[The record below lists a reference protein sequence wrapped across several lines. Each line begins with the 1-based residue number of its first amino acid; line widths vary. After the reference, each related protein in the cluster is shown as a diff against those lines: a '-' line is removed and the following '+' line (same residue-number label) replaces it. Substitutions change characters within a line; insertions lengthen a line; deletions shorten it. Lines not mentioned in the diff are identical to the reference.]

1 MPAGILFGRSRPPWL
16 LLYSGFIMTRT
27 LLIGGA
33 RAPVQKRSDESLWRM
48 GAGVLREACA
58 DAGLPG
64 VEAVYVA
71 NMLADELQGV
81 KHLGPLIADAA
92 AMPGIETYGVR
103 AAMATGAA
111 ALRTAFLAVESGA
124 VRSAAAVGVEVMSG
138 ENTSAALAKAL
149 HPDEFAH
156 GETIISL
163 VASLMQMYLDRYG
176 LAHAVF
182 APFSLNARANA
193 AKNPQ
198 ALFRKAVTLEE
209 IHASRVVHAPM
220 QLFDCAPVCDG
231 AACVIFARDD
241 YAPADARPRVRLLAS
256 SAAVDRPAVVD
267 RADPLRLE
275 AARISA
281 ARAFAQ
287 AGLGPQDIGFF
298 EVHDAFTIMACL
310 ALEACGFAAPGE
322 GWKLA
327 ADGAIFPGGAL
338 PLSTFGGLIGRGH
351 PIGATAVYQASE
363 ILLQLQGRAGELQV
377 PNPRAGLMQSVG
389 GAGTTLFTHLF
400 RAD

>member
-1 MPAGILFGRSRPPWL
+1 
-16 LLYSGFIMTRT
+16 MTRT

-33 RAPVQKRSDESLWRM
+33 RAPVQKKSEESLWRM
-48 GAGVLREACA
+48 GAGVLRDACA
-58 DAGLPG
+58 DAGLAG

-81 KHLGPLIADAA
+81 KHLGPLIADEVG
-92 AMPGIETYGVR
+92 MTGVETYSVH

-111 ALRTAFLAVESGA
+111 ALRTAFMAVESGA
-124 VRSAAAVGVEVMSG
+124 VRSAAALGVEVMQG
-138 ENTSAALAKAL
+138 EQTTAVLAKAL
-149 HPDEFAH
+149 HPAERER
-156 GETIISL
+156 GETMITQ
-163 VASLMQMYLDRYG
+163 VARLMQLYLDHYG
-176 LAHAVF
+176 VTHDVF

-198 ALFRKAVTLEE
+198 ALFQKAVTLDE
-209 IHASRVVHAPM
+209 IRDSRVVHAPM

-231 AACVIFARDD
+231 AACVIFAREDH
-241 YAPADARPRVRLLAS
+241 APAAPRPRVRLLAS
-256 SAAVDRPAVVD
+256 SAAVDRPAVAD
-267 RADPLRLE
+267 RVDPLRLE
-275 AARISA
+275 AARSSA
-281 ARAFAQ
+281 ARAFIQ
-287 AGLGPQDIGFF
+287 AGLTPRDVDFF

-327 ADGAIFPGGAL
+327 AEGAIFPGGAL

-351 PIGATAVYQASE
+351 PIGATAVYQAAE

-377 PNPRAGLMQSVG
+377 QSPRVALMQSVG

-400 RAD
+400 RAE

>member
-1 MPAGILFGRSRPPWL
+1 MIWPVLAVAGMCNISALP
-16 LLYSGFIMTRT
+16 MTRT

-33 RAPVQKRSDESLWRM
+33 RAPVQKKSAETLWGM
-48 GAGVLREACA
+48 GAGVLRDACA
-58 DAGLPG
+58 DAGLAG

-81 KHLGPLIADAA
+81 KHLGPLIAEAA
-92 AMPGIETYGVR
+92 GLPGVESYSVH

-111 ALRTAFLAVESGA
+111 ALRTAYMAVESGA
-124 VRSAAAVGVEVMSG
+124 VRSAAALGVEIMQG
-138 ENTSAALAKAL
+138 EQTTAVLAKAL
-149 HPDEFAH
+149 HPTERER
-156 GETIISL
+156 GETMITQ
-163 VASLMQMYLDRYG
+163 VASLMQLYLDRYG
-176 LAHAVF
+176 LRHDVF

-198 ALFRKAVTLEE
+198 ALFQKSVSLEE
-209 IHASRVVHAPM
+209 IRASRVVHAPM

-241 YAPADARPRVRLLAS
+241 YAPASARPRVRLLAS
-256 SAAVDRPAVVD
+256 SAAVDRPAVAD

-287 AGLGPQDIGFF
+287 AGLAPQDVGFF

-310 ALEACGFAAPGE
+310 ALEACGFAAAGE
-322 GWKLA
+322 GWRLA
-327 ADGAIFPGGAL
+327 AEGAIFPGGAL

-351 PIGATAVYQASE
+351 PIGATAVYQAAE
-363 ILLQLQGRAGELQV
+363 ILLQLQGRAGDLQV
-377 PNPRAGLMQSVG
+377 RSPRVALMQSVG